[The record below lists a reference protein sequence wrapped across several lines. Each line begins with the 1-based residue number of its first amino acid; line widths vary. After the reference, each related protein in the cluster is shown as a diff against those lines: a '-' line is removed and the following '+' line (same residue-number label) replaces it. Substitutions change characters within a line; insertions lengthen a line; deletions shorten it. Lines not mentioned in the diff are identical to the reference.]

1 MNSEANRGTAT
12 ERVASVLPKEPEVTD
27 PELSVHDVLSRELRD
42 WMTAELRYPV
52 LAIITPSGAPNQ
64 SVMWFDLDPED
75 HDTIVMNT
83 RVGRAK
89 ERWLRDDPRVS
100 LLFEDGLVWYAMQ
113 GTIEFDDDRERAL
126 ADIKALARRYDS
138 NPEKFNGQER
148 ATLRMKVEKVIAH
161 DR

>member
-1 MNSEANRGTAT
+1 M
-12 ERVASVLPKEPEVTD
+12 TD
-27 PELSVHDVLSRELRD
+27 PELSVNDVLTPELRE
-42 WMTAELRYPV
+42 WLTAEVRYPV
-52 LAIITPSGAPNQ
+52 LAIVTPSGAPNQ
-64 SVMWFDLDPED
+64 SVMWFDLDPERT
-75 HDTIVMNT
+75 DTILMNT

-100 LLFEDGLVWYAMQ
+100 LLFEEGLVWYAMQ
-113 GTIEFDDDRERAL
+113 GSIEFDDDRERAL
-126 ADIKALARRYDS
+126 ADIKALARRYQS